1 MQELKHVKNV
11 VLNHKWFSDDGQIII
26 ELAAAGAKIG
36 LQEIATAV
44 DHLLQGRQLVLS
56 GGDIVFH
63 SAVDIGHHVHTDVGG
78 LQSCEL
84 NRLQELN
91 QCLEKQLA
99 ERNDEVTKLSE
110 ELKKFQDAVDEY
122 DTARIALSN
131 LSTRRKHERKVMVN
145 RFGHMSNRP

>member
-26 ELAAAGAKIG
+26 ELSAAGAKIG
-36 LQEIATAV
+36 LQDIATAV

-56 GGDIVFH
+56 GESIISH
-63 SAVDIGHHVHTDVGG
+63 NAVDIGYHVHGSVSG

-84 NRLQELN
+84 ARLQELN
-91 QCLEKQLA
+91 QCLEKQLT
-99 ERNDEVTKLSE
+99 ERNDEVTKLRE

-131 LSTRRKHERKVMVN
+131 LSTRRKQERKVIIN
-145 RFGHMSNRP
+145 RFGHASIRP

>member
-26 ELAAAGAKIG
+26 ELSAAGAKIG
-36 LQEIATAV
+36 LQDIATAV

-56 GGDIVFH
+56 GESVVFH
-63 SAVDIGHHVHTDVGG
+63 SAVDIGHHVHTDVG

-99 ERNDEVTKLSE
+99 VRSDEVVELRE
-110 ELKKFQDAVDEY
+110 EVKKFQSAIDNFDQS
-122 DTARIALSN
+122 RIEIAN
-131 LSTRRKHERKVMVN
+131 LSTRRKQEREMVKRRYN
-145 RFGHMSNRP
+145 PQGVL